1 MMTSMFFAMLVL
13 FIVVVVAMGA
23 VNRKVKEVN
32 DKLKNT
38 VISPFTDRMLY
49 AGAF

>member
-1 MMTSMFFAMLVL
+1 MDSTIATIAITKIS
-13 FIVVVVAMGA
+13 
-23 VNRKVKEVN
+23 RKNKEKNNMEYKVN